1 MDIEFVVHDSY
12 ALTRP
17 QWKFATDLVEAGKLF
32 AEAVAQNYKVQE
44 TEKAHEPEDDA
55 ESSDS
60 EDGMEDDDL
69 PDGEDEEQSSNEEAE
84 VPSTLALT
92 FLILMLTISSGCRG

>member
-1 MDIEFVVHDSY
+1 MDIEFVVQDSY

-17 QWKFATDLVEAGKLF
+17 QWKFATDLEEAGKLF
-32 AEAVAQNYKVQE
+32 AEAVAQNYRTQE
-44 TEKAHEPEDDA
+44 TEKAPEPDEDA

-60 EDGMEDDDL
+60 EDGMEDDEL

-84 VPSTLALT
+84 VLLNEP
-92 FLILMLTISSGCRG
+92 F